1 MKMISRCARVLAK
14 EVPRVGET
22 PLDGLL
28 PERLASTAKFIVEPL
43 GFNGNSIE
51 LTIYRTW
58 VRKKPSGL
66 RCSRVVEA
74 DGRAP
79 VERQAVAKIARE
91 VPPNTDARL
100 AEEPVEDRRQ
110 RVELIREPRDPL
122 LQLAR
127 RHVAWS
133 KDRVD
138 LAVVAVPIRRQQASG
153 TDHLVEER
161 RAEHR
166 HDDAYCCAVDA
177 DPSIESQSALED
189 PRVVPIEPEHGARL
203 NGDAMPV

>member
-66 RCSRVVEA
+66 RRSRVVEA

-79 VERQAVAKIARE
+79 MKRQAVAKIARE
-91 VPPNTDARL
+91 VPPDTHARL

-110 RVELIREPRDPL
+110 RVELIREPRGSL

-138 LAVVAVPIRRQQASG
+138 LAVVAVPICRQQASG
-153 TDHLVEER
+153 THHLVEER
-161 RAEHR
+161 RAGHR
-166 HDDAYCCAVDA
+166 HDDAYRCAVDA
-177 DPSIESQSALED
+177 DPSIES
-189 PRVVPIEPEHGARL
+189 
-203 NGDAMPV
+203 